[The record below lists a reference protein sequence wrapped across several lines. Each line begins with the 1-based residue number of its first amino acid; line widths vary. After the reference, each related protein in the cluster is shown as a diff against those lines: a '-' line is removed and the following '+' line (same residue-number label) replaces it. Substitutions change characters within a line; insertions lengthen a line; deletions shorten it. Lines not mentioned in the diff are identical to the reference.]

1 MPMWLSDKLS
11 NEFLWKVLLCFKV
24 FNSTLGKCR
33 EAIKTGDSIA
43 MVKKFIVERSANV
56 VAWVII
62 GKLSYEE
69 VTESIELIKDSV
81 SETN

>member
-1 MPMWLSDKLS
+1 
-11 NEFLWKVLLCFKV
+11 
-24 FNSTLGKCR
+24 
-33 EAIKTGDSIA
+33 